1 MKEILLK
8 YLLQFQQLGLPGI
21 GYLQLHIRASQTDI
35 VGKRILPPTPS
46 FRLTGEVPP
55 AAEKD
60 LVRFVSGRMQVLE
73 DVAERQLHDFCTA
86 ALEGIKKGVP
96 LEWKGFGSIRKG
108 IAGEMT
114 FELANKSSIFAFP
127 PVPAER
133 VIRTNAEHTIL
144 VGDTEKTNTQMSELL
159 LEEAP
164 LKRSS
169 TWWIWALLLFVV
181 GSVVLGFYLYQHN
194 GKAEGFRNQ
203 QPLPQSAP

>member
-46 FRLTGEVPP
+46 FRLTTEIPQAV
-55 AAEKD
+55 EKD

-73 DVAERQLHDFCTA
+73 DVAERQILDFCTA

-114 FELANKSSIFAFP
+114 FELANKSSLFAFP

-144 VGDTEKTNTQMSELL
+144 VGDTEKTNTQMSEFL
-159 LEEAP
+159 LEDAP
-164 LKRSS
+164 VKRS
-169 TWWIWALLLFVV
+169 TWWIWALILFVV
-181 GSVVLGFYLYQHN
+181 GASVLAFYLYQHN
-194 GKAEGFRNQ
+194 GRTDGFRNQ
-203 QPLPQSAP
+203 EPLPQSAP

>member
-46 FRLTGEVPP
+46 FRLTTEIPP
-55 AAEKD
+55 GVEKD

-73 DVAERQLHDFCTA
+73 DVAERQIQDFCTT
-86 ALEGIKKGVP
+86 ALDGIKKGVP

-144 VGDTEKTNTQMSELL
+144 VGDTEKTNTQMSEFL
-159 LEEAP
+159 LEDAP
-164 LKRSS
+164 AKRS
-169 TWWIWALLLFVV
+169 TWWIWALALFVV
-181 GSVVLGFYLYQHN
+181 AASVLAFYLYQHN
-194 GKAEGFRNQ
+194 GRADGFRNQ

>member
-21 GYLQLHIRASQTDI
+21 GYLQLYIRASQTDI

-46 FRLTGEVPP
+46 FRLTGEIPP
-55 AAEKD
+55 GTERD
-60 LVRFVSGRMQVLE
+60 LVRFVSGRMQVVE
-73 DVAERQLHDFCTA
+73 DVAERQIQDFCSA
-86 ALEGIKKGVP
+86 SLEGIKKGVP

-114 FELANKSSIFAFP
+114 FELASKSSIFAFP

-159 LEEAP
+159 LEEGP
-164 LKRSS
+164 HKRS
-169 TWWIWALLLFVV
+169 TWWIWALVLVV
-181 GSVVLGFYLYQHN
+181 VASSVLAFYLYQHN
-194 GKAEGFRNQ
+194 GRMDGFRNQ
-203 QPLPQSAP
+203 EPLPANAP